1 MIKSTIYLQELSSE
15 GNFQYTHPEEIVN
28 RVKEIAAKEN
38 VKLYGTKLV
47 GFTPDEAYRRAVNA
61 LCEDNATA
69 WKCST
74 EYRMW
79 GLFVKTFVLQQSIS
93 RESGT

>member
-15 GNFQYTHPEEIVN
+15 GNFQYTHPEEIEN

-61 LCEDNATA
+61 L
-69 WKCST
+69 
-74 EYRMW
+74 
-79 GLFVKTFVLQQSIS
+79 VKTMPLLGNVLLNT
-93 RESGT
+93 ESEVYL